1 MSKPTYNSKKFLHP
15 ESERTMACYHAK
27 VTEEGIMKLTIHDCK
42 GSIQLHN
49 DLNDPEQI
57 AEALNKLAELELGIY
72 DLRNYIAQNFTS
84 TTLSNHSNIE

>member
-1 MSKPTYNSKKFLHP
+1 
-15 ESERTMACYHAK
+15 MACYHAK

-84 TTLSNHSNIE
+84 TTLSNLE